1 MYPKIFGVIDSYV
14 VMVLLGV
21 ITAIFFF
28 VLYLIKIAKL
38 KKIEIIDLLIVAVI
52 TIFVGIIFACLF
64 ENVYEWIKNGQ
75 IKWIWSMT
83 FYGGLIGGVV
93 TFILMYVFY
102 YKKRHEGI
110 FDKILIIAP
119 GCISIAH
126 AIGRIGCFLA
136 GCCYGK
142 VTDSPI
148 GVIFPN
154 IEPIGAARIPTQL
167 IEAIFLFILSA
178 ILLVF
183 AFKKVSNYTMII
195 YIASYTIFRFIIEFY
210 RDDERGVTLALS
222 PSQIWCIILF
232 ALIPLWIFIFRKFF
246 FKKCS
251 ENEHTY

>member
-126 AIGRIGCFLA
+126 AIGRIGCF
-136 GCCYGK
+136 
-142 VTDSPI
+142 
-148 GVIFPN
+148 
-154 IEPIGAARIPTQL
+154 
-167 IEAIFLFILSA
+167 
-178 ILLVF
+178 
-183 AFKKVSNYTMII
+183 
-195 YIASYTIFRFIIEFY
+195 
-210 RDDERGVTLALS
+210 
-222 PSQIWCIILF
+222 
-232 ALIPLWIFIFRKFF
+232 
-246 FKKCS
+246 
-251 ENEHTY
+251 